1 MPWVLVLRWL
11 VRLAVGLAF
20 WRVTTRRRAGGY
32 TATTPPLQ
40 RDAPRPRV
48 DARAAAA
55 AIREGASLGW
65 RTVSFAGFLIAGAVL
80 VTAGLTTTIL
90 SPRWLGGV
98 LLGLALIALVAAGL
112 EARALFRL
120 LSRRRRRRHDQD
132 LRRQLN

>member
-20 WRVTTRRRAGGY
+20 WRVTTRRRGGGHPP
-32 TATTPPLQ
+32 TTPPVQ
-40 RDAPRPRV
+40 PGAPRPRV

-65 RTVSFAGFLIAGAVL
+65 RTVAFVGVLIAGGVL

-98 LLGLALIALVAAGL
+98 LLGLALIALLASGL
-112 EARALFRL
+112 EARALLRL
-120 LSRRRRRRHDQD
+120 LSRRRQRRHDQD
-132 LRRQLN
+132 

>member
-32 TATTPPLQ
+32 TTTTPPLQ
-40 RDAPRPRV
+40 RPTQRPRV

-55 AIREGASLGW
+55 AIREGASFGW
-65 RTVSFAGFLIAGAVL
+65 RTVSFAGLLIAGAVL

-98 LLGLALIALVAAGL
+98 LLGLALIALVAAGF
-112 EARALFRL
+112 EARALIRL

-132 LRRQLN
+132 LRGQLN

>member
-32 TATTPPLQ
+32 TATTPPVQ
-40 RDAPRPRV
+40 RGAQGPRV
-48 DARAAAA
+48 NARAAAA
-55 AIREGASLGW
+55 AIREGASFGW

-98 LLGLALIALVAAGL
+98 LLGLALIALAAAGF
-112 EARALFRL
+112 EARALVRL
-120 LSRRRRRRHDQD
+120 LRRRRRRRHDQD
-132 LRRQLN
+132 LRGQLN

>member
-40 RDAPRPRV
+40 RDPARPRRPG
-48 DARAAAA
+48 AAPAAAL
-55 AIREGASLGW
+55 REGASLGW

-98 LLGLALIALVAAGL
+98 LLGLAVIALVSAGF
-112 EARALFRL
+112 EARALLRL
-120 LSRRRRRRHDQD
+120 LSRRRRRAAE
-132 LRRQLN
+132 

>member
-32 TATTPPLQ
+32 TTPTPPVQ
-40 RDAPRPRV
+40 RGAQRPRV
-48 DARAAAA
+48 NARAAAA
-55 AIREGASLGW
+55 AIREGASFGW

-98 LLGLALIALVAAGL
+98 LLGLALIALVAAGF
-112 EARALFRL
+112 EARALVRL
-120 LSRRRRRRHDQD
+120 LRRRRRRRHDQD
-132 LRRQLN
+132 LRGQLN

>member
-20 WRVTTRRRAGGY
+20 WRVTARRRGGGY
-32 TATTPPLQ
+32 RATTPPLQ
-40 RDAPRPRV
+40 RGAQRPHI

-65 RTVSFAGFLIAGAVL
+65 RAVAFAGFLIAGAVL

-98 LLGLALIALVAAGL
+98 LLGLALLALVAAGL
-112 EARALFRL
+112 EARALIRL
-120 LSRRRRRRHDQD
+120 RSRRRRRRREQD